1 MKQCRLKLSRGVAP
15 FEIYQ
20 MVYIF
25 NMLGSSIC
33 PNQNQIL
40 PFVATRA
47 KIYTVKNVQEET
59 LLKVGLA
66 NVF

>member
-1 MKQCRLKLSRGVAP
+1 
-15 FEIYQ
+15 
-20 MVYIF
+20 
-25 NMLGSSIC
+25 MLGSSIC
-33 PNQNQIL
+33 PHQNQIL

-47 KIYTVKNVQEET
+47 KIYTVENVQEET